1 MAEHRQARRRVG
13 VFDGVEEWMRQR
25 NADVM
30 RLGHEA
36 EAAGREI
43 WNQTTRTGQNLVA
56 ARPGDVVALGAR
68 ILARPR
74 TQVTTPMP
82 VRGAPVARKPAP
94 AAAPRVPAAKSF
106 DQEARDQVLA
116 GARGAQDAF
125 TFGAGDHLYAGA
137 LALGD
142 AARGAD
148 LRDAYEGRIAAERNR
163 DRYDSEHYSA
173 ARTVGQVIGTGA
185 QVAALGPAEGLVAGG
200 ARIAE
205 ASPLIA
211 REIAVL
217 GGAGA
222 AAGVGGQVISDVT
235 RGRVGSVGDYVGAG
249 LGGTV
254 GALASRGGRAGYAG
268 AAAGATTSVAQDL
281 LNARVPSVDKARAA
295 ALAGGVMGTA
305 GGILGRRWSDNLPIK
320 AKEQIGERFSRL
332 RTWARGDETR
342 VGPKSREY
350 LDGGGYTVPD
360 QRTYRGS
367 TPRDIVESKFGR
379 KAALSR
385 RQRQAYEQPLPNYRV
400 DHSLPRDPG
409 VLVGFPLAEYGYD
422 RARENERW

>member
-1 MAEHRQARRRVG
+1 MAEQRQARRRVG

-36 EAAGREI
+36 EAAGRGV
-43 WNQTTRTGQNLVA
+43 WNQATRTGHNLA
-56 ARPGDVVALGAR
+56 ATRPSDVVALGAR
-68 ILARPR
+68 VLASPR
-74 TQVTTPMP
+74 TRGAAPIQV
-82 VRGAPVARKPAP
+82 GAAPVARRPAP
-94 AAAPRVPAAKSF
+94 SAPPRMPAAKSLG
-106 DQEARDQVLA
+106 QEASDQVLA

-148 LRDAYEGRIAAERNR
+148 LRGAYEGRIAAERKR
-163 DRYDSEHYSA
+163 DRYDAEHYRT
-173 ARTVGQVIGTGA
+173 ARAVGQVIGTGA

-205 ASPLIA
+205 ASP
-211 REIAVL
+211 EIAVL

-222 AAGVGGQVISDVT
+222 AAGVGGQAISDVS
-235 RGRVGSVGDYVGAG
+235 RGKVGSVGDYVGAG

-268 AAAGATTSVAQDL
+268 AAAGAATSLAQDL
-281 LNARVPSVDKARAA
+281 LNGRVPSVDKARSA

-305 GGILGRRWSDNLPIK
+305 GGMLGRSWSDELPIK
-320 AKEQIGERFSRL
+320 AKELIGERFSRL

-350 LDGGGYTVPD
+350 LEEGGYTVPD

-385 RQRQAYEQPLPNYRV
+385 RQRQAYEQPLSNYRV

-409 VLVGFPLAEYGYD
+409 VLIGFPLAEYGYD
-422 RARENERW
+422 RAREDLRW